1 MGSNRGSK
9 DDGARDARLAPVSK
23 AFTKDDAPEDPVVAP
38 RAPLPDGVPN
48 YVTPRGLRL
57 LRDELARLE
66 QRSHEID
73 DASSGEDDVRRQR
86 SVLAQRMSELATRIT
101 SAQLVA
107 HAGRDASKVR
117 FGTRVT
123 VRDAESGDERIV
135 RIVGVDEADPGAG
148 RIAFTAPL
156 ARAVMGL
163 AVGDV
168 AIVETPA
175 GEDEVEVVAIDVP
188 PGDEEGDAQP

>member
-1 MGSNRGSK
+1 
-9 DDGARDARLAPVSK
+9 VSK
-23 AFTKDDAPEDPVVAP
+23 AFTKDDAPEEPIVAP

-57 LRDELARLE
+57 LRGELAHLE
-66 QRSHEID
+66 RQSHALDDEIEGDED
-73 DASSGEDDVRRQR
+73 DARRR
-86 SVLAQRMSELATRIT
+86 RAVLAQRLSELATRIS
-101 SAQLVA
+101 SAQLVE
-107 HAGRDASKVR
+107 HARRDATRVR

-123 VRDAESGDERIV
+123 VRGSESGDGRVV
-135 RIVGVDEADPGAG
+135 RIVGVDEADPAAG

-163 AVGDV
+163 EVGDV

-175 GEDEVEVVAIDVP
+175 GEDEVEVVAID
-188 PGDEEGDAQP
+188 DASDAEEGDAQP

>member
-1 MGSNRGSK
+1 M
-9 DDGARDARLAPVSK
+9 SK
-23 AFTKDDAPEDPVVAP
+23 AFTKDDAPEEPLVAP

-57 LRDELARLE
+57 LRDEMARLE
-66 QRSHEID
+66 GQSRELD
-73 DASSGEDDVRRQR
+73 DDSSGNEDDVRRRR

-101 SAQLVA
+101 GAQLVA

-117 FGTRVT
+117 FGARVT
-123 VRDAESGDERIV
+123 VRGSNDGDGERRV
-135 RIVGVDEADPGAG
+135 QIVGVDEADPAAG

-156 ARAVMGL
+156 ARAVTGL
-163 AVGDV
+163 EVGDV

-175 GEDEVEVVAIDVP
+175 GEDEIEVIAIDYP
-188 PGDEEGDAQP
+188 PDGEEGDAQP